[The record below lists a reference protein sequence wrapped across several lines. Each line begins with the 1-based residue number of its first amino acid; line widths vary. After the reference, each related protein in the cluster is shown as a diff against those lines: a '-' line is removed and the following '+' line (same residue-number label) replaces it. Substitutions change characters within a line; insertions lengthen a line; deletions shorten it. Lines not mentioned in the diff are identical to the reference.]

1 MQLKAIIMNH
11 ADARVTRCT
20 IGHEISQCIFCS
32 CKLAM
37 HSCDTTI
44 LIPQEDEASV
54 ELELYVTE
62 TDQDQQAGS
71 MLDKENKPEQKGHR
85 L

>member
-1 MQLKAIIMNH
+1 
-11 ADARVTRCT
+11 
-20 IGHEISQCIFCS
+20 
-32 CKLAM
+32 M

-71 MLDKENKPEQKGHR
+71 MLDGENKPEQKGHR
-85 L
+85 LYRPGGSKFLLIRQSN